1 MCGCEF
7 SQVWL
12 DVGDEVGDPQGELER
27 LPVGKGLGSSCSS
40 AAYSDALEDRRLLI
54 SIMDFG
60 V

>member
-12 DVGDEVGDPQGELER
+12 DVGDPQGELER